1 MEGRR
6 YGRGVRLLATGVAAA
21 ATTAGAYA
29 YTAANTVPETRA
41 GDGAGTVSGYTVSA
55 VDYVLAAD
63 PTLVDAAT
71 FTLDAPASSVKA
83 KLEAASTTYTDCT
96 NVTGNDWQCDFT
108 VDVPVRSADELTVIA
123 TG

>member
-1 MEGRR
+1 MEARR
-6 YGRGVRLLATGVAAA
+6 YGRGVRLMAVGIAAA

-63 PTLVDAAT
+63 PTLVDRVT
-71 FTLDAPASSVKA
+71 FTLDAAASTVKA
-83 KLEAASTTYTDCT
+83 KLEAASTTYTDCS
-96 NVTGNDWQCDFT
+96 NVSANDWQCDFT
-108 VDVPVRSADELTVIA
+108 VDVPVRTADELTVIA